1 MMASFRIVRWA
12 AFLLVLGMAAP
23 ASATEAGKLLH
34 AETEMIV
41 TVNLRQVLDDHEK
54 TEIVRR
60 YLEPCR
66 LALQG
71 DEKQLQKYY
80 QSQEW
85 LKARGIT
92 EQEFLDRAKLFKTVS
107 DALGIDIFQDIER
120 VSCGFKNGV
129 AGSWVVV
136 IEGRFQE
143 EKFRTALRQ
152 LAKLYPGWLKPVKG
166 GELERWQI
174 GGEEAD
180 VHLVL
185 LDAKTL
191 AITGSKKGMD
201 DLLVQAAA
209 KKLAL
214 PAGMDQLL
222 DHGGKEHAA
231 FVMKDVAVALQAAVK
246 FLEDAGI
253 EPRDEAG
260 KLIMN
265 QVTTW
270 VRKNG
275 KELAAA
281 SVGVSLGQ
289 DDLRLQLGLETK
301 KPALAEGI
309 QAVLNQT
316 IFFGSIALRTID
328 DDLAKQLA
336 GLLLRIRVAGKE
348 TVVVIRGQ
356 VPYTFIKQALGT
368 STGLSQTVK
377 EAVVR
382 RLSSIP
388 LWGPVTPQPADALA
402 VDEVRD
408 IAYRSDAK
416 ADSYRHRLDV
426 FAPKG
431 KKDCP
436 VVVLVHGGGWIIGD
450 NRCCGLQS
458 SVGHF
463 LASRG
468 FVAVLPNYRLS
479 PSIKH
484 PEHVRDVARAVRW
497 TKNNVAK
504 YGGNPEQLFL
514 MGHSAGGHLVS
525 LLATDESYLK
535 AEGLKSGDIQ
545 GVISASG
552 VYNIPAETPAFVAG
566 GPGRLAVRV
575 DQLYPFRGDTGT
587 LPNVPIGLP
596 VQFDPYGPAFGDE
609 PKDRAAASPLTHVRR
624 GLPPFLIL
632 IGDNELPT
640 VADQAAEF
648 HQALRAQGCA
658 ARLEKIDKRNHTSV
672 MFSVIRPEDPAA
684 RAILEFLRGQEKR
697 K

>member
-1 MMASFRIVRWA
+1 MASLRFIRWA
-12 AFLLVLGMAAP
+12 AFLLVLGVAAP
-23 ASATEAGKLLH
+23 SSATEAGKLLH
-34 AETEMIV
+34 GETEMIV
-41 TVNLRQVLDDHEK
+41 TINLRQVLDDHEK

-92 EQEFLDRAKLFKTVS
+92 EQEFLDRAKIFKTVS
-107 DALGIDIFQDIER
+107 DALGIDVFQDIER

-129 AGSWVVV
+129 AGSWAVV
-136 IEGRFQE
+136 IEGRFKE
-143 EKFRTALRQ
+143 DKVHAALRQ
-152 LAKLYPGWLKPVKG
+152 LAKVYPGWLKPIKAG
-166 GELERWQI
+166 DIERWQI
-174 GGEEAD
+174 GGADAD

-185 LDAKTL
+185 LDGKAL
-191 AITGSKKGMD
+191 ALTGSKKGMD

-246 FLEDAGI
+246 FLEDAGV

-260 KLIMN
+260 KLVMN

-270 VRKNG
+270 IRKNG
-275 KELAAA
+275 KDLAAA
-281 SVGVSLGQ
+281 SVGVSFGQ
-289 DDLRLQLGLETK
+289 DELRLQLGLETK
-301 KPALAEGI
+301 KPALTEGL
-309 QAVLNQT
+309 QTALNQG
-316 IFFGSIALRTID
+316 IFWGSLALRTID
-328 DDLAKQLA
+328 DDLARQLA

-348 TVVVIRGQ
+348 TVIVVRGH
-356 VPYTFIKQALGT
+356 VPYAFVKQAFEN
-368 STGLSQTVK
+368 STGVSQTVK
-377 EAVVR
+377 EAVLR

-388 LWGPVTPQPADALA
+388 LWGPVKPQPADALA

-408 IAYRSDAK
+408 IAYRTDAK

-450 NRCCGLQS
+450 NRSCGLYS

-484 PEHVRDVARAVRW
+484 PEHTRDVARAVRW
-497 TKNNVAK
+497 TKNNIAK

-514 MGHSAGGHLVS
+514 MGHSAGGHIVS

-535 AEGLKSGDIQ
+535 ADGLKSGDIQ
-545 GVISASG
+545 GVISVSG
-552 VYNIPAETPAFVAG
+552 VYRVPAETPVFTAG

-575 DQLYPFRGDTGT
+575 DQLYPVRGDSDL
-587 LPNVPIGLP
+587 LPNLPIGLP
-596 VQFDPYGPAFGDE
+596 VQFDPYGPPFGDD

-624 GLPPFLIL
+624 GLPPFLLVISA
-632 IGDNELPT
+632 NELPT
-640 VADQAAEF
+640 VADQAVEF
-648 HQALRAQGCA
+648 HEALRRQGCA
-658 ARLEKIDKRNHTSV
+658 ARLEKVDKRNHASV
-672 MFSVIRPEDPAA
+672 MFSAIRPEDPAA
-684 RAILEFLRGQEKR
+684 RAMLEFLRGQEK
-697 K
+697 KK